1 MLVHNH
7 LLVKAE
13 VNSPIK
19 EEQIVNKW
27 LTDLVE
33 IINMKIIMGPYTS
46 YISTK
51 GNVGIT
57 GIVAIETSHIA
68 IHIWDEMK
76 PALVQ
81 FDVYSC
87 ANFSTQDVLDH
98 TLLMDPVKVEYLLVD
113 RSDSFKQV
121 ISVNGSMSDSKSEG
135 TGSNPV

>member
-19 EEQIVNKW
+19 EEQIVNQW
-27 LTDLVE
+27 LIDLVE
-33 IINMKIIMGPYTS
+33 KINMKIIKGPYTS
-46 YISTK
+46 YISKK

-68 IHIWDEMK
+68 IHIWDEKK

-87 ANFSTQDVLDH
+87 ANFSTQDVLNH
-98 TLLMDPVKVEYLLVD
+98 TLLMNPVKVEYLFID
-113 RSDSFKQV
+113 RSDT
-121 ISVNGSMSDSKSEG
+121 SK
-135 TGSNPV
+135 TGHWCQW